1 MIGKL
6 LILIST
12 CIMLLVI
19 DSVVHPVSQG
29 EANTRQTENSDENI
43 DDLFF
48 NRFLLFDDDRHVS
61 NAARST
67 MSFV

>member
-19 DSVVHPVSQG
+19 DSVVHPVPQG

-48 NRFLLFDDDRHVS
+48 DRFLLFDDDRHVS

>member
-6 LILIST
+6 LIMIST

-19 DSVVHPVSQG
+19 DSVVHPVPQG

-48 NRFLLFDDDRHVS
+48 DRLLLFDDDRHVS
-61 NAARST
+61 NAARFT
-67 MSFV
+67 KSFV